1 MKIVIVTGLSGAGKS
16 SAMQSME
23 DSGYYC
29 VDNLPP
35 VLMSKFAEIFEL
47 SDEGVNKIALGID
60 IRGGAFFDDFH
71 RDYGAL
77 KEKGHDCKIVYI
89 EASDEVLVKRYKEL
103 RRPHPLAGEMTL
115 LESIQK
121 ERNKLKTLRDEA
133 DVIMDTSDLGIN
145 AFRNEV
151 RDQFQEDQSQPNI
164 TVICNSFG
172 FKKGIAIDADLVFDV
187 RFLPN
192 PFYISELRS
201 LTGNDQSVRDYVMSF
216 EESQEFLKKVKDM
229 ITYLLPFYIK
239 EGKSELVIAFGCTG
253 GQHRSVT
260 MANLFGEYLKTLN
273 YRVYTRHREQRG

>member
-16 SAMQSME
+16 SAMSSME

-35 VLMSKFAEIFEL
+35 VLISKFIEICQYSVEEM
-47 SDEGVNKIALGID
+47 DKIALGID
-60 IRGGAFFDDFH
+60 IRGGAFFEDFH
-71 RDYGAL
+71 TGYEAL
-77 KEKGHDCKIVYI
+77 KEKGHACSIVYV

-115 LESIQK
+115 LESIQM
-121 ERNKLKTLRDEA
+121 ERKILKTLRDEA
-133 DVIMDTSDLGIN
+133 EIIMDTSALGIN
-145 AFRNEV
+145 AFRNDL
-151 RDQFQEDQSQPNI
+151 RFKFQEDRSQPNI
-164 TVICNSFG
+164 SVICNSFG

-192 PFYISELRS
+192 PFYISDLRE

-216 EESQEFLKKVKDM
+216 EESEVFFTKVKEM
-229 ITYLLPFYIK
+229 VTYLLPFYIK
-239 EGKSELVIAFGCTG
+239 EGKSQLVVAFGCTG
-253 GQHRSVT
+253 GRHRSVT
-260 MANLFGEYLKTLN
+260 MANLLGDYLKTLN